1 METNIVKPNKTA
13 FDFNANIPEKYQKE
27 INKACSL
34 LKNEGVEK
42 VYLFG
47 SMVTGNIHAYSDIDI
62 GIKGF
67 PKGKFIRMYS
77 KLSNNLDV
85 NFDLIN
91 FDFNNRLFN
100 LLENLNEI
108 VEIG

>member
-1 METNIVKPNKTA
+1 MEMAIVKPKDIV
-13 FDFNANIPEKYQKE
+13 FDFNTNIPEKYQKE
-27 INKACSL
+27 ISKACRL

-47 SMVTGNIHAYSDIDI
+47 SMVTGNIHTYSDIDI

-77 KLSNNLDV
+77 KLSNCLDV
-85 NFDLIN
+85 KFDLIN
-91 FDFNNRLFN
+91 FDFNNRLFT
-100 LLENLNEI
+100 LLENLNEV